1 MDRITEIFNTS
12 LQTGYVD
19 RTILS
24 NVDYQPELL
33 VNQKNPPK
41 KVLSTIIHE
50 LENCNQFF
58 ISVAFVT
65 TSGVA
70 TIINKLKELENR
82 EIKGEILVSQYLNF
96 TQPEALK
103 RLKQFKN
110 IDLRIATT
118 GNAHAKGYIFKNKEH
133 YNLIV
138 GSSNLTAQALS
149 TNKEWNIKVSALD
162 ESGLVEKVLNE
173 FHSDFE
179 KGTTVTAKYIA
190 SYEEIYKKQFF
201 SNKKYNLEN
210 LIQPQTVITP
220 NSMQIEALENLKILR
235 AKKKNKALIIS
246 ATGTG
251 KTYLSAFDAKA
262 FNPRK
267 LLFVVHRLTIAKDSL
282 NTFRNVFGKS
292 VTMGLYSGEKREL
305 DCDFVFSTIQ
315 TISKTTHLE
324 NFSKNHFDY
333 IIIDETH
340 RSGADSY
347 LRLIDY
353 FEPNF
358 LLGMT
363 ATPER
368 TDGNDIFKLFDHN
381 IAYEIR
387 LNRAMEE
394 EMLSPFHYYG
404 VTDLLIDNNVVDN
417 KSDFKLLV
425 SIERVNRIIEQA
437 NFYGSDNG
445 ITRGLIF
452 CSRKNEAIELSNLLN
467 LKGYR
472 TIALTG
478 DSTEEERAKSIEKLE
493 SDNLSEKLDYIFTV
507 DIFNEGIDIPKINQI
522 IMLRPTVSAIIF
534 IQQLG
539 RGLRKIEGK
548 SYVTVIDFIGN
559 YENNYLIP
567 IALYGDTSYNKDS
580 IRKLITEGSRMIP
593 GSSTINFDEITKEKI
608 FQSIDSAKMQLLSDL
623 KKDYYLLKFKLGKI
637 PMMMDFIEHGSR
649 DPYLYVNYSNSYYN
663 FIVKVEKEFNE
674 KLSTEQVK
682 LLGLFSK
689 EINNSKRVEESLII
703 KLLIETGTLS
713 INTLKE
719 NVLKK
724 YHYYISDETIKSCVS
739 NLNFEFIREKSNG
752 KLISAK
758 EIYKLDI
765 IKIDKGSF
773 VFSEVF
779 LSYLNQNS
787 FKSFLLD
794 STNYS
799 INKFDKLFDSKLWH
813 NGFVL
818 YRKYSRKD
826 VFRILNVSQNP
837 VAQNVGG
844 YLVNPDNAHCPI
856 FVNYH
861 KEEGISESTKYEDEF
876 VNNKEFDWMS
886 KSNRKIDSNDVQ
898 SILGKNGNI
907 RLPLFIKKNNDE
919 GQDFYYM
926 SDVLPELNQVEQTT
940 MSNDKGKQ
948 VSVVK
953 IRFKLASPVRT
964 SIYNYL
970 QEKGGA
976 TISKTLEKVI
986 VSPSQQTISFE
997 EELKNPIPLYN
1008 FYAAAGTFSEI
1019 QSEKDF
1025 TLIEGPV
1032 NHNVNSNYFACRI
1045 VGESMNRVI
1054 PNGSICLFKPYTG
1067 GSRNGKIV
1075 LVENLDIQDQDFNS
1089 AFTIKTYSSEKSVL
1103 EETWGHESIV
1113 LRPNSFDNSYKNI
1126 IITEE
1131 NASEMRVIGEFVEIL
1146 IDDKE
1151 E

>member
-1 MDRITEIFNTS
+1 MDKLIKTFNSS
-12 LQTGYVD
+12 LQTGFIDKNSISDV
-19 RTILS
+19 T
-24 NVDYQPELL
+24 YQPELL

-41 KVLSTIIHE
+41 KVLTTILHE
-50 LENCNQFF
+50 LENCNYFY

-82 EIKGEILVSQYLNF
+82 GIKGEILVSQYLNF

-103 RLKQFKN
+103 RLLQFNN

-162 ESGLVEKVLNE
+162 DSGIVEKVINE
-173 FHSDFE
+173 FQSDF
-179 KGTTVTAKYIA
+179 KKASPVTKEFLLHYK
-190 SYEEIYKKQFF
+190 EIYQNQFLL
-201 SNKKYNLEN
+201 NNEN
-210 LIQPQTVITP
+210 SIKSIIESQTIITP
-220 NSMQIEALENLKILR
+220 NSMQIEALENLKKLR
-235 AKKKNKALIIS
+235 ENKKNKALIIS

-251 KTYLSAFDAKA
+251 KTYLSAFDANA
-262 FNPRK
+262 FKPKK

-282 NTFRNVFGKS
+282 KTFQKVFGKTR
-292 VTMGLYSGEKREL
+292 TMGLYSGEKRDL

-315 TISKTTHLE
+315 TISKSTHLE
-324 NFSKNHFDY
+324 NFSKDHFDY

-353 FEPNF
+353 FEPKF

-368 TDGNDIFKLFDHN
+368 TDGNDIFQLFDHN

-394 EMLSPFHYYG
+394 EMLSTFHYYG
-404 VTDLLIDNNVVDN
+404 VTDLLIDNNEIDN
-417 KSDFKLLV
+417 KSDFNLLI
-425 SIERVNRIIEQA
+425 STERVNRIIEQA
-437 NFYGSDNG
+437 SFYGSDNG

-452 CSRKNEAIELSNLLN
+452 CSRKKEAIELSTLFN
-467 LKGYR
+467 LKGFK

-478 DSTEEERAKSIEKLE
+478 DSTEDERAKSIGKLE
-493 SDNLSEKLDYIFTV
+493 TDNLSEKLDYIFTV

-522 IMLRPTVSAIIF
+522 IMLRPTESAIIF

-539 RGLRKIEGK
+539 RGLRKVEGK

-567 IALYGDTSYNKDS
+567 VALYGDTSYNKDTL
-580 IRKLITEGSRMIP
+580 RKLITEGSRMIP
-593 GSSTINFDEITKEKI
+593 GASTINFDEITKEKI
-608 FQSIDSAKMQLLSDL
+608 FQSIDSANMQLFTDL
-623 KKDYYLLKFKLGKI
+623 KKDYNLLKYKLGRI

-649 DPYLYVNYSNSYYN
+649 DPYLYVNYSDSFYN
-663 FIVKVEKEFNE
+663 FIIKVENE
-674 KLSTEQVK
+674 YKSDLSKTQIK
-682 LLGLFSK
+682 LLELFSK

-703 KLLIETGTLS
+703 KLLIEYGKLS
-713 INTLKE
+713 VKDLKE
-719 NVLKK
+719 KVFKK
-724 YHYYISDETIKSCVS
+724 YKYSISDETIKSCVF
-739 NLNFEFIREKSNG
+739 NLNFEFIREKKEK
-752 KLISAK
+752 KLLSVK
-758 EIYKLDI
+758 EIYNLDI
-765 IKIDKGSF
+765 IKLENEYF
-773 VFSEVF
+773 VFSDIF
-779 LSYLNQNS
+779 LSYLNQET
-787 FKSFLLD
+787 FKTFLAD

-799 INKFDKLFDSKLWH
+799 IHEFDKLFVPENWQD
-813 NGFVL
+813 GFIL

-826 VFRILNVSQNP
+826 VFRILNVAENP

-844 YLVNPDNAHCPI
+844 YLVSPDNSHCPI

-861 KEEGISESTKYEDEF
+861 KEEDISESTKYEDKF
-876 VNNKEFDWMS
+876 VNTKEFDWMS
-886 KSNRKIDSNDVQ
+886 KSNRKINSNDVQ
-898 SILGKNGNI
+898 SILGKNGAI

-919 GQDFYYM
+919 GMDFYYM
-926 SDVLPELNQVEQTT
+926 GEVSPKLNQIEETA
-940 MSNDKGKQ
+940 MGSDSGKL

-953 IRFKLASPVRT
+953 IRFNLASPVST
-964 SIYNYL
+964 SMYNYL
-970 QEKGGA
+970 EENGIVKDNKTKKKDGIVQVQN
-976 TISKTLEKVI
+976 TIN
-986 VSPSQQTISFE
+986 FE
-997 EELKNPIPLYN
+997 QILLNPIPLYN
-1008 FYAAAGTFSEI
+1008 FYAAAGTFSEM

-1025 TLIEGPV
+1025 TLIEGPE
-1032 NHNVNSNYFACRI
+1032 NIKQNNDYFACKI
-1045 VGESMNRVI
+1045 VGESMNRTI

-1075 LVENLDIQDQDFNS
+1075 LVENFDIQDQDFNS
-1089 AFTIKTYSSEKSVL
+1089 AFTIKTYSSEKIVT
-1103 EETWGHESIV
+1103 EEGWVHTSIV
-1113 LRPNSFDNSYKNI
+1113 LRPNSFDSSYKNI
-1126 IITEE
+1126 IINEE
-1131 NASEMRVIGEFVEIL
+1131 NGSKMRVVGEFVSIMSGNLE
-1146 IDDKE
+1146 
-1151 E
+1151 